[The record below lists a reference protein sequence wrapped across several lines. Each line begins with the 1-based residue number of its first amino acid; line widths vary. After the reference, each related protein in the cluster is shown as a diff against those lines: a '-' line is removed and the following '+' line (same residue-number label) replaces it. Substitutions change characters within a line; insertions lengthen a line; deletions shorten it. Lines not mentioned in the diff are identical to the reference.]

1 MVRKTLLAALAAT
14 TLAAPAPAQ
23 DLGEIVTGVAREYL
37 RLEQDR
43 AAYAQ
48 ARQAGT
54 LRAYQSYLERF
65 PQGAHAAEARR
76 QIQELRGAAAQTPD
90 PEPTGSFANPY
101 GDGGVSLSR
110 SQRLAVQQRLNAL
123 GYATGGIDGS
133 FGPGTRRAIGL
144 WQRDRGYAQTGF
156 LSASESNEI
165 LQGATASPAPGT
177 AASPQTGSGT
187 VALAGAAQDEA
198 DLGLSRAQRQA
209 IQAGLTRQ
217 GFDTRGVDGVFGR
230 GTRGAIAAW
239 QRANDVQPTGYLTA
253 AQAQWLMR

>member
-14 TLAAPAPAQ
+14 ALAAPAPAQ

-43 AAYAQ
+43 AAYAE

-76 QIQELRGAAAQTPD
+76 QIEDLRGAAARPA
-90 PEPTGSFANPY
+90 ERGSLANPY
-101 GDGGVSLSR
+101 AGGGTQLTR
-110 SQRLAVQQRLNAL
+110 DQRLAVQQRLNAL
-123 GYATGGIDGS
+123 GYTTGGIDGS

-144 WQRDRGYAQTGF
+144 WQRDRGYAQTG
-156 LSASESNEI
+156 LLTRAEADEI
-165 LQGATASPAPGT
+165 LRGAATAPVPQAEPGPGT
-177 AASPQTGSGT
+177 VT
-187 VALAGAAQDEA
+187 LAGAAQVEA
-198 DLGLSRAQRQA
+198 ELRLSRDQRRA

-217 GFDTRGVDGVFGR
+217 GFDTRGVDGIFGR
-230 GTRGAIAAW
+230 GTRAAITAW
-239 QRANDVQPTGYLTA
+239 QRANDAQPTGYLTA
-253 AQAQWLMR
+253 AQAGLLMR